1 MICENDKL
9 FVAQKYQEMSV
20 VELKKEKEKLY
31 KEICKERNNKI
42 KKTEKK
48 IDNCGIK
55 FYL

>member
-1 MICENDKL
+1 
-9 FVAQKYQEMSV
+9 MSV